1 MPQKFNNKYRI
12 PSARATWHDYNGGLY
27 FITICTKGMEHYF
40 GKIQDNEM
48 IYTETGKYAE
58 KCISDIPNHFADAEI
73 IISQVMPNH
82 VHLIVEIQN
91 VETMHA
97 SSDKSTKHAH
107 TVKTMHA
114 SSDES
119 TKHAHTVET
128 MHASSLQPPRWKNE
142 ICDEKM
148 HNISNKRGRIS
159 YVIGSFKSAVTKF
172 ANENNKEF
180 GWQSRFH
187 DHIIRSQ
194 AELERIYEY
203 IQNNVTT
210 WNNDRFNSHPR
221 PS

>member
-12 PSARATWHDYNGGLY
+12 QSARAVWHDYNSGLY

-58 KCISDIPNHFADAEI
+58 MCISDIPNHFADAEI

-91 VETMHA
+91 
-97 SSDKSTKHAH
+97 
-107 TVKTMHA
+107 
-114 SSDES
+114 
-119 TKHAHTVET
+119 VET

-172 ANENNKEF
+172 ANENNIEF

>member
-82 VHLIVEIQN
+82 VHLIVEI
-91 VETMHA
+91 
-97 SSDKSTKHAH
+97 H
-107 TVKTMHA
+107 TVETMHA

-119 TKHAHTVET
+119 TKHAHTVETMHASSDESTKHAHTLET

-148 HNISNKRGRIS
+148 HNISHKRGRIS

-172 ANENNKEF
+172 ANQNNIEF

>member
-1 MPQKFNNKYRI
+1 
-12 PSARATWHDYNGGLY
+12 
-27 FITICTKGMEHYF
+27 
-40 GKIQDNEM
+40 
-48 IYTETGKYAE
+48 
-58 KCISDIPNHFADAEI
+58 
-73 IISQVMPNH
+73 MPNH
-82 VHLIVEIQN
+82 VHLIVEIQKIN
-91 VETMHA
+91 TNPYRTDA
-97 SSDKSTKHAH
+97 P
-107 TVKTMHA
+107 
-114 SSDES
+114 
-119 TKHAHTVET
+119 VET
-128 MHASSLQPPRWKNE
+128 MHASSLP
-142 ICDEKM
+142 DEKM
-148 HNISNKRGRIS
+148 QNISNKRGRLT

>member
-1 MPQKFNNKYRI
+1 MTQKFNNKYRI
-12 PSARATWHDYNGGLY
+12 QSARAVWHDYNSGLY

-82 VHLIVEIQN
+82 VHLIVKIQN

-119 TKHAHTVET
+119 TKHAHTLET

-148 HNISNKRGRIS
+148 HNISHKRGRIS

-172 ANENNKEF
+172 ANQNNIEF

>member
-12 PSARATWHDYNGGLY
+12 PSARAAWHDYNGGLY

-82 VHLIVEIQN
+82 VHLIVEI
-91 VETMHA
+91 
-97 SSDKSTKHAH
+97 H
-107 TVKTMHA
+107 TVETMHA

-119 TKHAHTVET
+119 TKHANTVET
-128 MHASSLQPPRWKNE
+128 MHASSDESTKHANTVATMHASSLLPPRWKNE

-148 HNISNKRGRIS
+148 HNISHKRGRIS

-172 ANENNKEF
+172 ANQNNIEF

>member
-12 PSARATWHDYNGGLY
+12 PSARAAWHDYNGGLY

-91 VETMHA
+91 VG
-97 SSDKSTKHAH
+97 
-107 TVKTMHA
+107 TMHA

-148 HNISNKRGRIS
+148 HNISHKRGRIS

-172 ANENNKEF
+172 ANQNNIEF

-187 DHIIRSQ
+187 DNIIRSQ

>member
-12 PSARATWHDYNGGLY
+12 QSARAVWHDYNSGLY

-82 VHLIVEIQN
+82 VHLIVKI
-91 VETMHA
+91 
-97 SSDKSTKHAH
+97 H
-107 TVKTMHA
+107 TVETMHA

-119 TKHAHTVET
+119 TKHANTVET

-148 HNISNKRGRIS
+148 HNISHKRGRIS

-172 ANENNKEF
+172 ANQNNIEF

>member
-82 VHLIVEIQN
+82 VHLIVEI
-91 VETMHA
+91 
-97 SSDKSTKHAH
+97 H
-107 TVKTMHA
+107 TVETMHA

-119 TKHAHTVET
+119 TKHANTVETMHASSDESTKHANTVET

-172 ANENNKEF
+172 ANQNNIEF

>member
-82 VHLIVEIQN
+82 VHLIVEI
-91 VETMHA
+91 
-97 SSDKSTKHAH
+97 H
-107 TVKTMHA
+107 TVETMHA

-119 TKHAHTVET
+119 TKHAHTVKT

-172 ANENNKEF
+172 ANQNNIEF

>member
-1 MPQKFNNKYRI
+1 MTQKFNNKYRI
-12 PSARATWHDYNGGLY
+12 PSARAAWHDYNGGLY

-58 KCISDIPNHFADAEI
+58 MCISDIPNHFADAEI

-97 SSDKSTKHAH
+97 SSD
-107 TVKTMHA
+107 
-114 SSDES
+114 ES
-119 TKHAHTVET
+119 TKHANTVET

-159 YVIGSFKSAVTKF
+159 YVIGSFKSAVTKL

>member
-82 VHLIVEIQN
+82 VHLIVKI
-91 VETMHA
+91 
-97 SSDKSTKHAH
+97 
-107 TVKTMHA
+107 
-114 SSDES
+114 
-119 TKHAHTVET
+119 HTVET

-172 ANENNKEF
+172 ANQNNIEF

>member
-12 PSARATWHDYNGGLY
+12 PSARAAWHDYNGGLY

-58 KCISDIPNHFADAEI
+58 KCISDILNHFADAEI

-91 VETMHA
+91 VG
-97 SSDKSTKHAH
+97 
-107 TVKTMHA
+107 TMHA

-128 MHASSLQPPRWKNE
+128 MHASSLQCFIFYIFRPPTGVNNQTENSK
-142 ICDEKM
+142 
-148 HNISNKRGRIS
+148 
-159 YVIGSFKSAVTKF
+159 SF
-172 ANENNKEF
+172 
-180 GWQSRFH
+180 Q
-187 DHIIRSQ
+187 
-194 AELERIYEY
+194 
-203 IQNNVTT
+203 
-210 WNNDRFNSHPR
+210 
-221 PS
+221 

>member
-82 VHLIVEIQN
+82 VHLIVEI
-91 VETMHA
+91 
-97 SSDKSTKHAH
+97 H
-107 TVKTMHA
+107 TVETMHA

-119 TKHAHTVET
+119 TKHANTVET

-148 HNISNKRGRIS
+148 HNISHKRGRIS

>member
-114 SSDES
+114 SS
-119 TKHAHTVET
+119 
-128 MHASSLQPPRWKNE
+128 LQPPRWKNE
-142 ICDEKM
+142 ICD
-148 HNISNKRGRIS
+148 
-159 YVIGSFKSAVTKF
+159 
-172 ANENNKEF
+172 
-180 GWQSRFH
+180 
-187 DHIIRSQ
+187 
-194 AELERIYEY
+194 
-203 IQNNVTT
+203 
-210 WNNDRFNSHPR
+210 
-221 PS
+221 